1 MNLQEF
7 LKNMFEVDPKL
18 LRDLSSRV
26 KTVNSVMFP
35 PEEVLQGEASDPSR
49 ILRALLGGKG
59 LMRLRALP
67 SQVDPL
73 VQEGLINP
81 TSYKAPSGIDLSQ
94 QTIGTTTLRD
104 LIDKGVFPHSQPGQH
119 QDILDSLF
127 SVLKSQKKPLK

>member
-35 PEEVLQGEASDPSR
+35 SEEVLQGEASDPSR

-67 SQVDPL
+67 SKADPL

-81 TSYKAPSGIDLSQ
+81 VSYKAPTGIDLSQ

-127 SVLKSQKKPLK
+127 SVLKSQRKPLK